1 MKDPEELPEE
11 LPDTLEQPLEDAEPD
26 LETEALPEEIP
37 ETILDAPVEDLP
49 ELVPEE
55 DPEDLPEDLV
65 ENIEP
70 EIEPVEE
77 TLPIIP
83 DPVVEPVPETESV
96 EQQPQPE
103 PVPEVDLP
111 DIADP
116 EPAPDEATI
125 LPEPSDAPL
134 QTLAP
139 PVQQPATTAQPF
151 ARPQPFGRTPPVR
164 VPGIEFSL
172 PPAIPGGGGGALGA
186 LLCHKLTEAQ
196 RLKANCDLDATKQ
209 AYQDAANAGLD
220 RDEQNRLDG
229 AYDGQLRSTLP
240 DDSAFESFLKRND
253 GIPKTTLDGIDNTV
267 FMKRRPESE
276 RKHDQLM
283 RGDTM
288 EWEDEVFEAHQD
300 ED

>member
-1 MKDPEELPEE
+1 PEEL
-11 LPDTLEQPLEDAEPD
+11 
-26 LETEALPEEIP
+26 LETTPDESVEDLPESIPDEQPEEIP
-37 ETILDAPVEDLP
+37 E
-49 ELVPEE
+49 
-55 DPEDLPEDLV
+55 DLV
-65 ENIEP
+65 EEIEP

-77 TLPIIP
+77 TLPPVP
-83 DPVVEPVPETESV
+83 DPVVEPDPEMEPV
-96 EQQPQPE
+96 AEAPLELEPQPE

-111 DIADP
+111 DVAEL
-116 EPAPDEATI
+116 EPDPDEAMI

-134 QTLAP
+134 QTLAT

-151 ARPQPFGRTPPVR
+151 ARPQPFGRPPPVR

-172 PPAIPGGGGGALGA
+172 PPATAGGGGGALGA
-186 LLCHKLTEAQ
+186 LLCHKLTEEQ

-209 AYQDAANAGLD
+209 AYKDAANAGLD

-229 AYDGQLRSTLP
+229 TYDGQLRSTLP

-253 GIPKTTLDGIDNTV
+253 GIPKTTLDGIDNTI
-267 FMKRRPESE
+267 FMDRKPESE
-276 RKHDQLM
+276 RQHDQLM
-283 RGDTM
+283 RGDTT